1 MKMLL
6 VGLSRIQADFG
17 VDMDEEG
24 GKSYLKM
31 KFGVKRPKDSE
42 DIKPFI
48 NCVFLCLFIIII
60 IIIIIL
66 FRSNIS
72 TSILPTSI
80 IYIPSGTATDAP

>member
-1 MKMLL
+1 
-6 VGLSRIQADFG
+6 
-17 VDMDEEG
+17 MDEEG

-31 KFGVKRPKDSE
+31 KFGVKRPKDSK

-48 NCVFLCLFIIII
+48 NCVFLCLFIIIII